1 MAIMKQDDVMPD
13 QLVRPQK
20 AYKNLS
26 FLNSPDA
33 RAIRVLCEFLE
44 PQARFDRMK
53 VEHTVVFFGSA
64 RTLTE
69 SEASAQC
76 QKAKEAFEQAQ
87 GDREALEQEYL
98 RAQRALSMSRYYED
112 AAALSE
118 KLTRWSLTLSDPR
131 DRFVVCSGGGPGIME
146 AANRG
151 ATRAGGDS
159 VGLNISLPHEQYP
172 NPYQTPELAFE
183 FHYFFIRKF
192 WFVHLSRALIAFPG
206 GFGTFDELFE
216 LVTLLQTRK
225 TPNNRCVIL
234 YGSDFWNEVVD
245 FDALVH
251 WGVISPEDVDLFHM
265 YDDVDTAFEH
275 LQAHLTK
282 HHL

>member
-1 MAIMKQDDVMPD
+1 MKRDDVMPD

-44 PQARFDRMK
+44 PQARFDRMN

-64 RTLTE
+64 RTLPE

-76 QKAKEAFEQAQ
+76 QKAKEALELAQ
-87 GDREALEQEYL
+87 GDMEALEQEYL
-98 RAQRALSMSRYYED
+98 QAQRALTMSRYYED

-151 ATRAGGDS
+151 AARAGGDS

-234 YGSDFWNEVVD
+234 YGSEFWNEVVD
-245 FDALVH
+245 FDALVR
-251 WGVISPEDVDLFHM
+251 WGVISPEDLDLYHM
-265 YDDVDTAFEH
+265 YDDVDETFEH
-275 LQAHLTK
+275 LKAHLTK

>member
-1 MAIMKQDDVMPD
+1 MKGDDRMPD
-13 QLVRPQK
+13 QPVRPEK
-20 AYKNLS
+20 AYKNLG

-33 RAIRVLCEFLE
+33 RTIRVLCEFIE
-44 PQARFDRMK
+44 PETRFERMNIQ
-53 VEHTVVFFGSA
+53 HTVVFFGSA
-64 RTLTE
+64 RTLPG
-69 SEASAQC
+69 SEASARYA
-76 QKAKEAFEQAQ
+76 KAKEALEQAR
-87 GDREALEQEYL
+87 GDVDTLQREYL
-98 RAQRALSMSRYYED
+98 QAQRAHTMSRYYED

-118 KLTRWSLTLSDPR
+118 RLTHWSLTLPNPR

-151 ATRAGGDS
+151 AKRAGGES
-159 VGLNISLPHEQYP
+159 IGLNISLPHEQNP

-192 WFVHLSRALIAFPG
+192 WFVHLSRAIVAFPG

-216 LVTLLQTRK
+216 LITLLQTRK

-234 YGSDFWNEVVD
+234 YGSDFWKEVVD
-245 FDALVH
+245 FDALVR
-251 WGVISPEDVDLFHM
+251 WGVISPEDLDLFHM
-265 YDDVDTAFEH
+265 YDDVDTAFAH
-275 LQAHLTK
+275 LQAHLTR